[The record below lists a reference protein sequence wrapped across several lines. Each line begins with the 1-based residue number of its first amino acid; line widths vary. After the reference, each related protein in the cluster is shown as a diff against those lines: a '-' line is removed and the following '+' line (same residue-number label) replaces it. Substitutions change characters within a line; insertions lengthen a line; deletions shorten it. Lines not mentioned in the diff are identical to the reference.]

1 MRKMKKILLFLCL
14 FISFS
19 TSKITAG
26 ERDLQNVPKE
36 YLGTYLPVDYINLL
50 KKYNSHQKALME
62 IASTHYDVL
71 CLSESKCYSTV
82 LYSDG
87 YAVLAS
93 DFQKWIFKTEKNEKF
108 IIDENNFLYKRISE
122 ETSEEAACEFVLEY
136 IFSLYPE
143 ANVSIDGD
151 TVKIADK
158 TYKIEMHPNFP
169 EKKTVEYSLMLYIL
183 DISGPIPEKQ
193 NYFVIQEKT
202 GFKIV
207 KGINEDDMWHIYPTE
222 EIVYSS
228 F

>member
-1 MRKMKKILLFLCL
+1 MKKILFLCL
-14 FISFS
+14 IILFF
-19 TSKITAG
+19 TSKIIAG

-36 YLGTYLPVDYINLL
+36 YLGTYLPVDYIDLL

-87 YAVLAS
+87 YAILAS
-93 DFQKWIFKTEKNEKF
+93 DFAKWCFKTEKNEKY

-122 ETSEEAACEFVLEY
+122 EICEEAACEFVLEY
-136 IFSLYPE
+136 IFGLYPE
-143 ANVSIDGD
+143 AKVSIIGNS
-151 TVKIADK
+151 VKIADK

-169 EKKTVEYSLMLYIL
+169 KKNPVEYSLMLYIL

-193 NYFVIQEKT
+193 DYFVILENT

-222 EIVYSS
+222 EIVYSYAK
-228 F
+228 